1 MEGKKIT
8 DLPVEIIVRILEF
21 DDTEH
26 VFMSGLS
33 CKYFHIASSFLRK
46 SSKPLLSCKV
56 AAGNG
61 WLSVLEWTRKHG
73 YPWDART
80 CMKAARGGHLEVLKW
95 AREHG
100 CPWNEFTC
108 YKAAQG
114 GHMEVLQWAI
124 ENGCHW
130 NKSIC
135 CAAARNHV
143 EVLQWLRE
151 YTNTMDIVMT
161 DRTAV
166 ESHVEFSHFL
176 YYNLS

>member
-1 MEGKKIT
+1 MGALGMRIH
-8 DLPVEIIVRILEF
+8 VRWLLEEE
-21 DDTEH
+21 DTCRLAAKGGHLEVLQWAREH
-26 VFMSGLS
+26 G
-33 CKYFHIASSFLRK
+33 CH
-46 SSKPLLSCKV
+46 
-56 AAGNG
+56 
-61 WLSVLEWTRKHG
+61 
-73 YPWDART
+73 WDAWT
-80 CMKAARGGHLEVLKW
+80 CSKAARGGHLETLKW

-114 GHMEVLQWAI
+114 GYLVVLQWAI

-135 CAAARNHV
+135 CAAAGHHV

-151 YTNTMDIVMT
+151 YTNTIDIVMT